1 MQTHSLLQLA
11 FFPPVISVLYM
22 FLIIFV
28 KAYQINYKLSKA
40 FVTHSYVRVAL
51 ESGFYCKFNNDI
63 HDIHNPRK
71 IEAFNLNKLH
81 SKLF

>member
-1 MQTHSLLQLA
+1 M
-11 FFPPVISVLYM
+11 
-22 FLIIFV
+22 
-28 KAYQINYKLSKA
+28 A

-51 ESGFYCKFNNDI
+51 ESGFYYKFNNDI

-71 IEAFNLNKLH
+71 IEAFNLKIQ